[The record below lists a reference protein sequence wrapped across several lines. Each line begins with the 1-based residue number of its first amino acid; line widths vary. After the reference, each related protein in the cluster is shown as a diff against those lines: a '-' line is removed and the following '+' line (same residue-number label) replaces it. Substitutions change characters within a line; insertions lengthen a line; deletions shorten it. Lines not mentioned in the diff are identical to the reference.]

1 MKSLTLGSIA
11 LATVLSSTIA
21 LSESFVNAYDKPTEV
36 VNNIAN
42 NIIVGN
48 YSFMTEKANEL
59 IHTAQNL
66 QKETNIANLRKAQ
79 AAWRNVRIGFEVAE
93 AHLFGPVV
101 SLGVDPALDSWPLD
115 TEQMAFSANI
125 AKTLSGEDLN
135 KFVSSLNENV
145 TGFHAVEY
153 VLFGEENNKKAEDFT
168 QEELDYLV
176 LLTNLIQEKASQLQ
190 TAWLE
195 GLEEEEQSYI
205 SLLIT
210 SDQGNDIYKNTLSA
224 IEEYVAGMIVI
235 IDEVGTAKL
244 IDPMGDSIAT
254 ANPMLVESQYSWN
267 STTDFFWNIAGVWQI
282 WHGDSILTGT
292 EGAGIRDIISTSDEA
307 LAQKIDTQI
316 NAALESIVTISYNQ
330 YESGNAIFKNKGD
343 IISLVQ
349 LIDTDSAESA
359 FRNQISLVSGRKN
372 VGKAEAALD
381 TLFNTLSEEVLP
393 KL

>member
-1 MKSLTLGSIA
+1 MKSLILKSIA
-11 LATVLSSTIA
+11 LALTLSSTA
-21 LSESFVNAYDKPTEV
+21 AWTKEYVKTYDKTSEV
-36 VNNIAN
+36 INNLTD
-42 NIIVGN
+42 NIVVGN
-48 YSFMTEKANEL
+48 YNFMTEKANEL
-59 IHTAQNL
+59 VQTAQNL
-66 QKETNIANLRKAQ
+66 QKDTNMANLRKAQ
-79 AAWRNVRIGFEVAE
+79 NAWRDVRIGFEIAE

-125 AKTLSGEDLN
+125 AKTLSKENLS

-153 VLFGEENNKKAEDFT
+153 VLFGEENNKKIEDFT
-168 QEELDYLV
+168 KSELDYLV
-176 LLTNLIQEKASQLQ
+176 LLTHLIQEKASELQ
-190 TAWLE
+190 AAWLK
-195 GLEEEEQSYI
+195 GTEEQEKPYI
-205 SLLIT
+205 SFLKT
-210 SDQGNDIYKNTLSA
+210 SEQGNDLYKDLKSA

-235 IDEVGTAKL
+235 VDEVGTAKL

-282 WHGDSILTGT
+282 WYGDSILTGT
-292 EGAGIRDIISTSDEA
+292 KGAGIRDIISASDEA
-307 LAQKIDTQI
+307 LVQKVDAQI
-316 NAALESIVTISYNQ
+316 NTVLESIVTISYNQ

-349 LIDTDSAESA
+349 LIDTDSAENA

-372 VGKAEAALD
+372 IGKAEVALD
-381 TLFNTLSEEVLP
+381 TLFQTLSEEILP
-393 KL
+393 NL